1 VIGDYLISKGIAPGR
16 IITSGSGNTLG
27 LATVPLQNPG
37 KDICIGKQVL
47 FPKNNIHPTN
57 LLREN
62 D

>member
-37 KDICIGKQVL
+37 KDIQMILNQINTCSEIWLEV
-47 FPKNNIHPTN
+47 PKS
-57 LLREN
+57 
-62 D
+62 